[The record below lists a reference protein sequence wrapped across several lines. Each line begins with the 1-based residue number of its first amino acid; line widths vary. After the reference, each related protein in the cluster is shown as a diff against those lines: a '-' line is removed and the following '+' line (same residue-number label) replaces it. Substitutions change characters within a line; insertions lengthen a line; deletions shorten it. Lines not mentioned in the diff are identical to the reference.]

1 MFCIFIVETNIRGDN
16 CNMFCIFIVETNIR
30 GDNCN
35 MFCIFTVTR
44 IKLCPLSALLLD
56 EGLNVFNGKIR
67 QLLSGSEDQ
76 SNVRY

>member
-1 MFCIFIVETNIRGDN
+1 MARKIGGAKQVF
-16 CNMFCIFIVETNIR
+16 
-30 GDNCN
+30 
-35 MFCIFTVTR
+35 
-44 IKLCPLSALLLD
+44 D

>member
-1 MFCIFIVETNIRGDN
+1 
-16 CNMFCIFIVETNIR
+16 MFCIFIVETNIR